1 MGSGCRFLITSDKK
15 AVLHTGD
22 VRADT
27 RFIDSLKRNPILQ
40 EFLAPASVYQKAKSL
55 VGGGRRVLDRI
66 YLDTAAM

>member
-1 MGSGCRFLITSDKK
+1 MGSGCRYLITSDKK
-15 AVLHTGD
+15 TVLHTGD